1 MTAKAIQDFL
11 QAVPFHAFTMVTAS
25 GEKYFV
31 PHQDYVTFTPSKRV
45 AFVYRDEELFDALD
59 VLTITDLQH
68 GGRKPKAGAQGRAL
82 RRPR

>member
-1 MTAKAIQDFL
+1 MLRERRPLRRGAV
-11 QAVPFHAFTMVTAS
+11 QAPQHPGAS
-25 GEKYFV
+25 HGRSV
-31 PHQDYVTFTPSKRV
+31 RNAGYVTFTPSKRV